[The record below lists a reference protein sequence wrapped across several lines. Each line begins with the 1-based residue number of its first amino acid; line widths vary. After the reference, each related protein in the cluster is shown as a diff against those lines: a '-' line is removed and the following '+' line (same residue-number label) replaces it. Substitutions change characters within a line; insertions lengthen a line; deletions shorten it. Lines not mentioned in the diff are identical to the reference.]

1 MHDLLYRE
9 HVFDGRVDAAAASY
23 LSASTSLL
31 HAKLGL
37 NTIHFFHSLR
47 YK

>member
-9 HVFDGRVDAAAASY
+9 HVFDGRVDAAASY